1 MVNPQPIST
10 RLHVGAV
17 RGRIRTDELTG
28 TGDRSVHEGCTKLMN
43 TVISPPG
50 ASDSAHAAGGAKRRL
65 PASATSGEQQAKR
78 SRPEPTANAAPQE
91 LRVGSKVFIT
101 GLLSASGQA
110 MNGKRG
116 TVFTFDE
123 AKGRYAVQ
131 VDDAF
136 APVLLKPTN
145 LWLQPDAGSENASGG
160 GASAPALLSQS
171 PMLLPPLPFDGD
183 VEAAQR
189 AGDRQAILQIFA
201 ERQSHE
207 RGDGGSGAGGGAG
220 AGGCASGGEAEAIPA
235 AKGHNAAT
243 EEEGGQSA
251 GERAAAAPAAEQ
263 PEGEAA
269 PASDSDDDVVVLD
282 EPGGGGE
289 LNGKG
294 GDDDDNN
301 NDDDDDDDDDEVK
314 ITSEGVNALADFPHT
329 RPDCVVKVG
338 APPDC
343 TATH

>member
-1 MVNPQPIST
+1 
-10 RLHVGAV
+10 
-17 RGRIRTDELTG
+17 
-28 TGDRSVHEGCTKLMN
+28 MN

-91 LRVGSKVFIT
+91 LRVGSKVIIT

-116 TVFTFDE
+116 TVLTFDE

-145 LWLQPDAGSENASGG
+145 LSLQPDAGSENASGG

-207 RGDGGSGAGGGAG
+207 RGDGGSGAGDGGSGAGGGAG
-220 AGGCASGGEAEAIPA
+220 GGGSASGGETEAMPA
-235 AKGHNAAT
+235 AKGHSAAT
-243 EEEGGQSA
+243 EEEGGQPG

-269 PASDSDDDVVVLD
+269 PASDSDDDVVILD
-282 EPGGGGE
+282 EPGGGGG

-294 GDDDDNN
+294 GDDDN
-301 NDDDDDDDDDEVK
+301 NDDDDDDDDIDDDEVK

-338 APPDC
+338 APPDYC